1 MSYSHKFK
9 LIDGQGIYTSLKNIK
24 GARYD
29 NKAKYYERLVGA
41 EMFNRT
47 IWGCSRAELQRFAA
61 EAILHSR
68 GTVLDIGCGGLAQTA
83 MLYSTTSNHCT
94 LFDRSLEMLKIAQS
108 RLLGEKGVLP
118 SHIGLLQGDAFD
130 LPFANNTFDTIC
142 SFGTIHL
149 FDNKQDFV
157 NEILRV
163 LKKGGRFYCYTM
175 TGEKII
181 GRVFMSLFR
190 TIGEFGKVLSER
202 QNLAL
207 FDNEQ
212 LQVQSYRVGSVLF
225 IYGQKIY

>member
-1 MSYSHKFK
+1 MSCSHKF
-9 LIDGQGIYTSLKNIK
+9 
-24 GARYD
+24 
-29 NKAKYYERLVGA
+29 
-41 EMFNRT
+41 
-47 IWGCSRAELQRFAA
+47 
-61 EAILHSR
+61 
-68 GTVLDIGCGGLAQTA
+68 
-83 MLYSTTSNHCT
+83 STTSNHCT

-108 RLLGEKGVLP
+108 RLFWEKGVLP
-118 SHIGLLQGDAFD
+118 AHIGLLQGDAFD

-175 TGEKII
+175 TGEKIF
-181 GRVFMSLFR
+181 GRAFMSLFR
-190 TIGEFGKVLSER
+190 IIGEFGKVCSER